1 MRRSRRAR
9 VLGVLAAFALAAGIV
24 SVASGSARAAVTCP
38 TVDASTG
45 AVTPAPTPDVDWAGC
60 DLTGAYLP
68 GASLNAAD
76 LADANL
82 DGAYLVKADVAGAT
96 LTGANLYHASGA
108 GANFSD
114 ADLSGATLT
123 IAEFSQADL
132 AGANLANVS
141 AEAAVFQFDNLT
153 GATLTGADL
162 TIADL
167 SSADLV
173 GATGLPSA
181 TTTSVTWTN
190 AICPNHLSANDY
202 TGGCV
207 GTVSVTTPSAAPAIT
222 AGTLGDNGWY
232 RSPVTV
238 SWYWADSN
246 ALDNCPATTTS
257 AGQGAAVTIAASCT
271 DSAGHTGKGSLS
283 AAIDTTPPAVS
294 ITGVR
299 PGGVYQLDR
308 FPLPTCAVTN
318 AVSGVGSYGV
328 CSLYSPVI
336 PGTKQEDLAGV
347 WKMTL
352 SGATDKAGNVAR
364 AVSAQWTL
372 VYLFGGFYAPKVGST
387 LSHSARDIT
396 VKAFLADN
404 SAKAIPAAEQAARAK
419 YHQIRATLRGPGIT
433 AVTVACG
440 WNAKGRYLLCLI
452 PTPRKVKTGHSHRYT
467 ITVAENVGSGWIT
480 VPDDA
485 ASLNPAPVYFK

>member
-9 VLGVLAAFALAAGIV
+9 VLGVLAAFALATGIV
-24 SVASGSARAAVTCP
+24 SVAAGSARAAVSCP
-38 TVDASTG
+38 TVDPSTG
-45 AVTPAPTPDVDWAGC
+45 SVTPAPAPGVDWAGC
-60 DLTGAYLP
+60 DLADAYLP

-82 DGAYLVKADVAGAT
+82 NGAYLVKADVAGAT
-96 LTGANLYHASGA
+96 LTGANLSHASGA

-114 ADLSGATLT
+114 ANLAGATLT

-132 AGANLANVS
+132 ARANLTNVS
-141 AEAAVFQFDNLT
+141 AVSAVFQFVDLT
-153 GATLTGADL
+153 DATLNGADL
-162 TIADL
+162 TAADL
-167 SSADLV
+167 SSTDLV

-207 GTVSVTTPSAAPAIT
+207 GTVSVTTPSAAPAISG
-222 AGTLGDNGWY
+222 GTLGDNGWY

-246 ALDNCPATTTS
+246 AMDNCPATTTS
-257 AGQGAAVTIAASCT
+257 VGQGPAVTITASCT
-271 DSAGHTGKGSLS
+271 DSAGNTGKGSLS

-294 ITGVR
+294 IIRVR
-299 PGGVYQLDR
+299 PGGIYQLDR
-308 FPLPTCAVTN
+308 FPLPTCAVTD
-318 AVSGVGSYGV
+318 VISGVGSYGV

-336 PGTKQEDLAGV
+336 PGTKQEALAGV

-352 SGATDKAGNVAR
+352 SGATDKAGNA
-364 AVSAQWTL
+364 AHAISAQWTL
-372 VYLFGGFYAPKVGST
+372 VYLFGGYYAPKVGST
-387 LSHSARDIT
+387 LSHTARDIT

-404 SAKAIPAAEQAARAK
+404 SDKAIAAAEQAARAK

-433 AVTVACG
+433 AVTVACS
-440 WNAKGRYLLCLI
+440 WNAKGKYLQCVI
-452 PTPRKVKTGHSHRYT
+452 PTPRKVETGRSHRYT

-485 ASLNPAPVYFK
+485 ASQNPAPVYFK